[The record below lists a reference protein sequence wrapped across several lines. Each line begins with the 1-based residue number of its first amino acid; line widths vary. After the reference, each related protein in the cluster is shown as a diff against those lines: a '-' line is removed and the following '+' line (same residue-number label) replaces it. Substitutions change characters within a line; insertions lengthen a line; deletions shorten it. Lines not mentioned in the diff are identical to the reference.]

1 MTKNKVV
8 SATND
13 TRKIDLPYTK
23 QIKMNLNTD
32 LAPHI
37 KISSK

>member
-13 TRKIDLPYTK
+13 TRKIDLSYAKQTKMKLNPY
-23 QIKMNLNTD
+23 
-32 LAPHI
+32 LAPYI